1 MSLSRAKS
9 RKRQR
14 MYIIGAALLAVA
26 GAAALALTAF
36 EDSVVFF
43 FSPSEIV
50 EKSPIDPDQRLRIGG
65 LVEEGTVTKLQDGK
79 TIAFVVTDMAQ
90 SVTVAYSGILPDLFR
105 EGQGIVALGKVDSR
119 NVMIASEV
127 LAKHDEEYMP
137 PEVQHALDK
146 AHQDGVDNLGKNMEA
161 KAKNYQYDSSKYE
174 SSKNESANEKQ
185 Y

>member
-1 MSLSRAKS
+1 VSLSRAKS

-14 MYIIGAALLAVA
+14 MYIIGAVLLAVA

-105 EGQGIVALGKVDSR
+105 EGQGIVAEGHMNANGTFV
-119 NVMIASEV
+119 ASEV
-127 LAKHDEEYMP
+127 LAKHDENYMP
-137 PEVQHALDK
+137 PEVAESLK
-146 AHQDGVDNLGKNMEA
+146 KSGYWEEIEA
-161 KAKNYQYDSSKYE
+161 KNAKKMRN
-174 SSKNESANEKQ
+174 
-185 Y
+185 

>member
-1 MSLSRAKS
+1 
-9 RKRQR
+9 
-14 MYIIGAALLAVA
+14 MYIIGAVLLAVA

-105 EGQGIVALGKVDSR
+105 EGQGIVAEGHMNANGTFV
-119 NVMIASEV
+119 ASEV
-127 LAKHDEEYMP
+127 LAKHDENYMP
-137 PEVQHALDK
+137 PEVAESLK
-146 AHQDGVDNLGKNMEA
+146 KSGYWEEIEA
-161 KAKNYQYDSSKYE
+161 KNAKQMRN
-174 SSKNESANEKQ
+174 
-185 Y
+185 